1 MRAILLEGGPTL
13 AGSFL
18 AAGLVDRVVAYI
30 APVLLGGGGKS
41 ALAGLARPT
50 SPTPSASNL
59 RMLCASAWMC
69 G

>member
-1 MRAILLEGGPTL
+1 
-13 AGSFL
+13 
-18 AAGLVDRVVAYI
+18 VAYI
-30 APVLLGGGGKS
+30 ALVLIGGGGKS